1 MYVDREKPPP
11 PLSARAQAALATEFM
26 QIIVRQAIDVGRLTQ
41 GAQLTPNRG
50 IVNLDQLLTKCEW
63 LLAGYPKVN
72 LNMKMRMK

>member
-1 MYVDREKPPP
+1 
-11 PLSARAQAALATEFM
+11 M

-72 LNMKMRMK
+72 LNMKMIMK